1 MTIKH
6 MEICQFIVR
15 KEFDHYIWMMYIA
28 LIPTVQY
35 NKKKS

>member
-15 KEFDHYIWMMYIA
+15 KEFDHVDCFNPYSAI
-28 LIPTVQY
+28 
-35 NKKKS
+35 

>member
-15 KEFDHYIWMMYIA
+15 KEFDHYINLNDVEWFNPYSAI
-28 LIPTVQY
+28 
-35 NKKKS
+35 